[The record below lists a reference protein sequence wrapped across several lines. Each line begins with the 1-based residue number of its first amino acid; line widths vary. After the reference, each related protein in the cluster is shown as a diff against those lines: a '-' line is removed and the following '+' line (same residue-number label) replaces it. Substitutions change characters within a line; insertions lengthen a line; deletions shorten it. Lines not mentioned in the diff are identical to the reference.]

1 MPVQE
6 GSRPPYGEVRLDM
19 GSRLKLAVPAPQEPD
34 PEPEPAAA

>member
-6 GSRPPYGEVRLDM
+6 GSRPPYYEVRLDM
-19 GSRLKLAVPAPQEPD
+19 GRRLKLAVPAPQEPD